1 MYLWVIEEWES
12 RDVFL
17 RYDFCF
23 PAFLRRSWE
32 EEPGW
37 ALEWRVYVR
46 GSTLVGLHSM
56 CEEGKLEGV

>member
-23 PAFLRRSWE
+23 PAFRRRSWE
-32 EEPGW
+32 EDPG
-37 ALEWRVYVR
+37 
-46 GSTLVGLHSM
+46 GGI
-56 CEEGKLEGV
+56 GGEGVCEGIVDGWVTQYV